1 MSKSTNAE
9 ISNPDATLR
18 VRLGTKDTHYRG
30 GLIPAATV
38 MRLFADC
45 TTEIGI
51 LDTGRAGLLAAY
63 EKAEFFK
70 PVYAGDYLEIRAKRL
85 SKGNRSRR
93 TSLEALRSME
103 AKELG
108 GGLSGGV
115 FHDPPEL
122 IASAIMVGVRPREV
136 PES

>member
-1 MSKSTNAE
+1 M
-9 ISNPDATLR
+9 DG
-18 VRLGTKDTHYRG
+18 VDGY
-30 GLIPAATV
+30 
-38 MRLFADC
+38 
-45 TTEIGI
+45 
-51 LDTGRAGLLAAY
+51 LAAY

-70 PVYAGDYLEIRAKRL
+70 PVYAGDYLEISAKLL

-93 TSLEALRSME
+93 TQLEARRSVE

-122 IASAIMVGVRPREV
+122 VAQAIMVGVRPREV
-136 PES
+136 SPRG

>member
-1 MSKSTNAE
+1 MEECMADEEKE
-9 ISNPDATLR
+9 FEGFLR
-18 VRLGTKDTHYRG
+18 IRLGLHDTHYPD
-30 GLIPAATV
+30 GLIPAATIL
-38 MRLFADC
+38 RLFADC
-45 TTEIGI
+45 ASEVGI
-51 LDTGRAGLLAAY
+51 RMDGTDGYLAAY

-70 PVYAGDYLEIRAKRL
+70 PVYAGDYIEIRAKRL

-93 TSLEALRSME
+93 TSIEARRSME